1 MDIRR
6 VQPAAM
12 PNAQTPRGIIESNLA
27 AIRSGGKASDY
38 EARKIAEGQ
47 QIITPQRDISKSA
60 RLARDPD
67 GKKRRRKN
75 GKDDKLGE
83 DSRGTSFDQTA

>member
-6 VQPAAM
+6 VQPALI

-27 AIRSGGKASDY
+27 AIRSGVKASDY

-47 QIITPQRDISKSA
+47 EIITPQRDIDKST
-60 RLARDPD
+60 RLARDTD
-67 GKKRRRKN
+67 RKKRRRKK
-75 GKDDKLGE
+75 GKGEVPDE
-83 DSRGTSFDQTA
+83 DSRGTAFDQTA

>member
-6 VQPAAM
+6 MQPALL

-27 AIRSGGKASDY
+27 AIRTGIKGSDY

-47 QIITPQRDISKSA
+47 QIITPQRDVSKSS
-60 RLARDPD
+60 RLARDSD
-67 GKKRRRKN
+67 GKKRRRK
-75 GKDDKLGE
+75 GEKDAKPGE
-83 DSRGTSFDQTA
+83 ESRGISFDEKA